1 MCKQQTAIHTVFS
14 AAFLY
19 MQDRLYYKGEGG
31 EEREGKRGSGGRDD
45 NWLCSCVHAYNAF
58 SLFYNMRGT
67 VAYQLHVPADQQRQ

>member
-1 MCKQQTAIHTVFS
+1 MLSILVGMVCAYFITI
-14 AAFLY
+14 LC
-19 MQDRLYYKGEGG
+19 REEGEGG
-31 EEREGKRGSGGRDD
+31 KEREGKRGSGGRDD